1 VELGDFMAF
10 IGAGNIVLEYV
21 IGGAAV
27 ARGFTSYFASLIFS
41 GEDVGDKLRI
51 HTNLHDGYNQ
61 LDPLAVAILVIVGTH
76 AHLSNQNPSLMKN
89 FSEEFNVQVWSTKG
103 APFKS

>member
-10 IGAGNIVLEYV
+10 IGAGNIVLESG
-21 IGGAAV
+21 IGGAA
-27 ARGFTSYFASLIFS
+27 GASLIFS